1 MDTLT
6 QDPAAREFAFTVAM
20 KTTWIESVFISS
32 DNFRPYPFINIW
44 RRDTTGLALPTTYRQ
59 TPNNLRRA
67 ILLADALEDKE
78 TLPY

>member
-6 QDPAAREFAFTVAM
+6 QEPATREFAFTVAM
-20 KTTWIESVFISS
+20 KTTRLDRVYISH
-32 DNFRPYPFINIW
+32 DNFADPFINIW
-44 RRDTTGLALPTTYRQ
+44 RYDADGLAVVRSYRQ

-67 ILLADALEDKE
+67 RLLADALEDKE